1 MQDLLELVV
10 RAVAEGPCKCTSD
23 VSEKLKLRECK
34 MECMLIDHSYLESS
48 AFCLPMA
55 SLPSLVASPFSSSA
69 STPLPLLVSDWPPV
83 SSLVSLPRGTLV
95 AGRTWKK
102 AFSFG
107 RPVLLRREIPTFS
120 TRSFESA
127 RECTSILTPL
137 LLLFPTHVFVVFYQL
152 WYFRHKYSICLLYLS
167 HFSLHSLGGKVVFIS
182 IFSLAVTVTFLLG
195 GRRFVRGRRRV
206 SALVL
211 VGLLGLR
218 LGLGS
223 L

>member
-1 MQDLLELVV
+1 MHIRE
-10 RAVAEGPCKCTSD
+10 
-23 VSEKLKLRECK
+23 VSEKLKLRVCN
-34 MECMLIDHSYLESS
+34 MQCMFIDHSYLESS
-48 AFCLPMA
+48 AFCLPMV
-55 SLPSLVASPFSSSA
+55 SLPSLAASPFSSSA

-83 SSLVSLPRGTLV
+83 SSLVSPPPRGTLV

-167 HFSLHSLGGKVVFIS
+167 HFSLHSLGGKLVFIS

-211 VGLLGLR
+211 VLVGLFGLR